1 MSQGHAD
8 AVVAALMREGLHVL
22 RVRVDELQ
30 GGEQLDELRD
40 PTDDSKARVG
50 PRRARTAGRRRASG
64 GGAHSLK
71 GGRNGG
77 PGS

>member
-8 AVVAALMREGLHVL
+8 AVVAALMRDGLRVL

-30 GGEQLDELRD
+30 EQLDELQQLDELRD
-40 PTDDSKARVG
+40 RQT
-50 PRRARTAGRRRASG
+50 TAKLESVPAEHAPPDGEEASG

-71 GGRNGG
+71 GLA
-77 PGS
+77 